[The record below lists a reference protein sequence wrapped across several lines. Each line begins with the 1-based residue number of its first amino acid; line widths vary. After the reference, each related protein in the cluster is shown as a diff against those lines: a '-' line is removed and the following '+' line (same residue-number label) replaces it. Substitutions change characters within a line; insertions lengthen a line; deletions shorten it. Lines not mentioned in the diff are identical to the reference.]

1 MPDTT
6 DSTSSLGGTVTVG
19 DRTVR
24 RLGYGAMRITGQG
37 VWGWPKDRDAA
48 RAVLRRV
55 TELGINFIDT
65 ADSYGP
71 EVSETLIGESLF
83 PYPDDL
89 VIATKAGLTR
99 SGPNRWHPDGRP
111 QHIRA
116 ACEGSL
122 TRLKLDALHVYQL
135 HRPDPKVPLA
145 DSLGTMVDLQKEGK
159 VRLIALCNVN
169 EKQLAEAQAI
179 TPIVSVQNR
188 YNIADRESDGV
199 LQRCESHGIP
209 FLPWR
214 PAGGGSDKL
223 GAAIADVAARH
234 NATAAQIAI
243 AWLLA
248 RSPVMLPIPG
258 TGSVTHLEENT
269 AAAGIQ
275 LSAEDLAQLG

>member
-1 MPDTT
+1 MPDNTNA
-6 DSTSSLGGTVTVG
+6 LGGTISVG
-19 DRTVR
+19 DRTVH
-24 RLGYGAMRITGQG
+24 RLGYGAMRITGPG
-37 VWGWPKDRDAA
+37 IWRWPKDRDNA

-55 TELGINFIDT
+55 VELGIDFIDT

-71 EVSETLIGESLF
+71 DVSETLIGEALF

-111 QHIRA
+111 EHIRA

-145 DSLGTMVDLQKEGK
+145 DSLGTMVELQHEGK
-159 VRLIALCNVN
+159 VRLIGLCNVN
-169 EKQLAEAQAI
+169 EKQLAEAQTI

-188 YNIADRESDGV
+188 YNATDRESEAV
-199 LQRCESHGIP
+199 LQRCEQQAIA

-214 PAGGGSDKL
+214 PVGGGQLD
-223 GAAIADVAARH
+223 AAGKGLAEVATRRQ
-234 NATAAQIAI
+234 ATEAQVAL

-248 RSPVMLPIPG
+248 HSPVMLPIPG
-258 TGSVTHLEENT
+258 TGSLSHLEENT
-269 AAAGIQ
+269 AAARLQ
-275 LSAEDLAQLG
+275 LSADDLAELG

>member
-1 MPDTT
+1 MPDNTNA
-6 DSTSSLGGTVTVG
+6 LGGTIDVG
-19 DRTVR
+19 DRTVH
-24 RLGYGAMRITGQG
+24 RLGYGAMRITGPG
-37 VWGWPKDRDAA
+37 IWRWPKDRDNA

-55 TELGINFIDT
+55 VELGIDFIDT

-71 EVSETLIGESLF
+71 DVSETLIGEALF

-145 DSLGTMVDLQKEGK
+145 DSLGTMVELQHEGK
-159 VRLIALCNVN
+159 VRLIGLCNVN
-169 EKQLAEAQAI
+169 EKQLAEAQTI

-188 YNIADRESDGV
+188 YNATDRESEAV
-199 LQRCESHGIP
+199 LQRCEQQAIA

-214 PAGGGSDKL
+214 PVGGGQLD
-223 GAAIADVAARH
+223 AAGKGLAEVATRRQ
-234 NATAAQIAI
+234 ATEAQVAL

-248 RSPVMLPIPG
+248 HSPVMLPIPG
-258 TGSVTHLEENT
+258 TGSLSHLEENT
-269 AAAGIQ
+269 AAARLQ
-275 LSAEDLAQLG
+275 LSADDLAELG

>member
-1 MPDTT
+1 MSDIAS
-6 DSTSSLGGTVTVG
+6 DLGGTIAVG
-19 DRTVR
+19 DRTVHR
-24 RLGYGAMRITGQG
+24 MGYGAMRITGPGIWQ
-37 VWGWPKDRDAA
+37 WPKDRDNA
-48 RAVLRRV
+48 RAVLRRAI
-55 TELGINFIDT
+55 ELGIDFIDT

-71 EVSETLIGESLF
+71 EVSESLIGEALS

-111 QHIRA
+111 EHIRA

-122 TRLKLDALHVYQL
+122 TRLKLDALHLYQL

-145 DSLGTMVDLQKEGK
+145 DSLGTMVELQREGK
-159 VRLIALCNVN
+159 VRLIGLCNVN
-169 EKQLAEAQAI
+169 EKQLAEAQAV

-188 YNIADRESDGV
+188 YNSADRDSEAV
-199 LQRCESHGIP
+199 LQRCQEQGVA

-214 PAGGGSDKL
+214 PVGGGGDQF
-223 GAAIADVAARH
+223 GGTVAEVAARH
-234 NATAAQIAI
+234 HATQAQIAL

-248 RSPVMLPIPG
+248 HSSVMLPIPG
-258 TGSVTHLEENT
+258 TESLAHLEENT

-275 LSAEDLAQLG
+275 LTADDLTALG